1 MEKLSGWSSGG
12 ALRRARKIE
21 GDIEI
26 EKEEIYS
33 ILFYYPY
40 IQEPIEMTDKK
51 RKKKSPL
58 HLLVLIES
66 LMNTIEG
73 QTNKTRRRNIFLS
86 STRMY
91 NLYTYLIVCEMCL
104 CGFSFK
110 WIARRH
116 QQKSTASGPSAQ
128 RQAANA
134 FRIVDYWRHF
144 ATRSASPDKLQRLSV

>member
-33 ILFYYPY
+33 ILYYYPY

-110 WIARRH
+110 
-116 QQKSTASGPSAQ
+116 
-128 RQAANA
+128 
-134 FRIVDYWRHF
+134 
-144 ATRSASPDKLQRLSV
+144 